1 MLGRTASGLFWLFR
15 YLERMENTARLINA
29 AQWMSLTRM
38 NASDSDWL
46 SVLNTV
52 GAADVF
58 TAQHKEVTKANVID
72 WLLRSSDYPSSLIN
86 CMNAVQFNGKSVRT
100 AITEEVWEAINA
112 GHIDLNAQLKTR
124 VSESSLNALLS
135 DVRDIVSLI
144 QGMAHSTMLRNEIF
158 QFMSIGT
165 HIERTDCTLRLLDVK
180 YYVLLPSVSPVGSVL
195 DNVQWETILRSV
207 SSLGGMKMTYGE
219 QFSAP
224 EIIDYLVLN
233 GKMPRSLSYC
243 LMKVSNSLRK
253 LSIPGRRNTD
263 SMMQAKHLAD
273 YYLSVPVDS
282 IFEYGLH
289 EFLQKLLVLNSELS
303 DQIAKDY
310 RFYE

>member
-1 MLGRTASGLFWLFR
+1 
-15 YLERMENTARLINA
+15 
-29 AQWMSLTRM
+29 
-38 NASDSDWL
+38 
-46 SVLNTV
+46 
-52 GAADVF
+52 
-58 TAQHKEVTKANVID
+58 
-72 WLLRSSDYPSSLIN
+72 
-86 CMNAVQFNGKSVRT
+86 
-100 AITEEVWEAINA
+100 
-112 GHIDLNAQLKTR
+112 
-124 VSESSLNALLS
+124 
-135 DVRDIVSLI
+135 
-144 QGMAHSTMLRNEIF
+144 
-158 QFMSIGT
+158 MSIGT

-253 LSIPGRRNTD
+253 LSTPGRRNTD
-263 SMMQAKHLAD
+263 SMVQAKHLAN

-310 RFYE
+310 RFYD

>member
-1 MLGRTASGLFWLFR
+1 MRTRVAESNLNGL
-15 YLERMENTARLINA
+15 
-29 AQWMSLTRM
+29 
-38 NASDSDWL
+38 L
-46 SVLNTV
+46 S
-52 GAADVF
+52 
-58 TAQHKEVTKANVID
+58 
-72 WLLRSSDYPSSLIN
+72 
-86 CMNAVQFNGKSVRT
+86 SVRDT
-100 AITEEVWEAINA
+100 
-112 GHIDLNAQLKTR
+112 
-124 VSESSLNALLS
+124 
-135 DVRDIVSLI
+135 VSLI
-144 QGMAHSTMLRNEIF
+144 QGMALSTMLRNEIF

-180 YYVLLPSVSPVGSVL
+180 YYVLLPSISPVGSVL

-253 LSIPGRRNTD
+253 LSNSGRRNTE
-263 SMMQAKHLAD
+263 SMRKAKHINN

-303 DQIAKDY
+303 DQIAEDY